1 MRNLPLPKYQPELSS
16 TEDQDK
22 TQIESKPKQKKWHCI
37 TLVICGILSI
47 VLTNGIDITFQ
58 SQIYIYGLCGPLDLS
73 PEYAGWLNTLYY
85 ANYMIGRLI
94 SIPLSTIVSPTVM
107 IFISIIGCLIN
118 AIVIV
123 TFADFNSVILFTATS
138 FMAFHVCFLFPS
150 TVTWITSNIE
160 NVTSKQISIVLLGS
174 PIASSIYPSLTA
186 KLFNDFGPIYV
197 FYTTIICAV
206 LQLLNFSFMN
216 FIASKK
222 PAT

>member
-1 MRNLPLPKYQPELSS
+1 M
-16 TEDQDK
+16 
-22 TQIESKPKQKKWHCI
+22 
-37 TLVICGILSI
+37 LSI

-58 SQIYIYGLCGPLDLS
+58 SQIYIYGLCGPLDML

-85 ANYMIGRLI
+85 ASYMVGRLI
-94 SIPLSTIVSPTVM
+94 CIPLSTMVSPTVM

-118 AIVIV
+118 SAVIV
-123 TFADFNSVILFTATS
+123 TFAAQNSVILFTATTLL
-138 FMAFHVCFLFPS
+138 AFHVGFLIP
-150 TVTWITSNIE
+150 TIITWITTYIE
-160 NVTSKQISIVLLGS
+160 NVSSKQISIVLLGS